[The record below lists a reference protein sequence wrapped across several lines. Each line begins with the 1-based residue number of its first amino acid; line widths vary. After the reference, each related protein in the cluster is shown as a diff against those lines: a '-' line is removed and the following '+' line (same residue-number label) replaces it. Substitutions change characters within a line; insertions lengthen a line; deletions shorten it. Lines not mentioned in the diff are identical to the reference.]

1 MLLHSGTEPIHF
13 CVSRKCRWLPS
24 SQSYWA
30 FGLLSYTANTCG
42 SLFVIT
48 LRSLVL
54 LISSFSSHIKYFCFL
69 IYFPTVHSLASHQG
83 YFLPQLADLVPSAHN
98 DSVLPGFL
106 RSPMSALSESHEA
119 LFMAGSLAKGPQQI
133 STSSDS
139 TLQCP
144 AQSSPSHS
152 PLFGLVLQEREAM
165 ESANNPHLSPS
176 WSNF

>member
-1 MLLHSGTEPIHF
+1 MLLHSGTELIHF

-69 IYFPTVHSLASHQG
+69 IYFPTAHSLASHQG
-83 YFLPQLADLVPSAHN
+83 YFLPQLADLVASAHN

-106 RSPMSALSESHEA
+106 RSPMSALSESHEGTVYGWILREGA
-119 LFMAGSLAKGPQQI
+119 TADQHELRQHPPMPRSGLPFSL
-133 STSSDS
+133 S
-139 TLQCP
+139 
-144 AQSSPSHS
+144 
-152 PLFGLVLQEREAM
+152 FGLVLQEREAM